1 MSDHSEHHIVSVKV
15 YVGIFLVLLA
25 LTFVTYEVA
34 RIDLG
39 PMNIV
44 VALLIAAVKSTLVA
58 LFFMHAYYSPRRTH
72 LVIAAGI
79 GWLAVM
85 ILLTMGDYLTRPIWP
100 PR

>member
-1 MSDHSEHHIVSVKV
+1 VTDHSAHHIVSVKV
-15 YVGIFLVLLA
+15 YVGIFLALLS

-58 LFFMHAYYSPRRTH
+58 LFFMHAYYSPRRTR
-72 LVIAAGI
+72 LVISAGI
-79 GWLAVM
+79 AWLALM
-85 ILLTMGDYLTRPIWP
+85 IVFTMGDYLTRPLWP